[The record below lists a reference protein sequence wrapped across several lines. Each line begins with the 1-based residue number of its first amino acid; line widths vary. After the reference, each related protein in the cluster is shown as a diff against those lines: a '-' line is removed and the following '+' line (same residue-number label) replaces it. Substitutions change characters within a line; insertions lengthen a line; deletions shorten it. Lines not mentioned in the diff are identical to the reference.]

1 MQKKQ
6 RLFFLIILISFLGIT
21 SCSQRYQKYLQDE
34 NEFFG
39 DDQTEFSNQP
49 PDYLIRPFDILYVR
63 ISTNNAEINNLF
75 NKDDMRNQNQSG
87 QNFDYSFLS
96 NYNVNDSGFIYIP
109 IVGKINVVD
118 KNIFEIQRRLQ
129 NSVDLILNDAIVA
142 VKLVSF
148 RVTFLGEVA
157 QQGTH
162 TFYRDRLN
170 ILEAIANIG
179 GITDYGNKQNVMLVR
194 TINGNSKVFRL
205 NLADRKILESQFYYL
220 VPNDI
225 LVVEPIKF
233 KTNQTAISNLSF
245 YLSAITST
253 LTALFLVSNILK

>member
-1 MQKKQ
+1 MIQNLNVHELSCGGQFLRK
-6 RLFFLIILISFLGIT
+6 FFIFRAGRNVRAGVIVNADHRRCKFLQG
-21 SCSQRYQKYLQDE
+21 RV
-34 NEFFG
+34 
-39 DDQTEFSNQP
+39 DDFPHN
-49 PDYLIRPFDILYVR
+49 RH
-63 ISTNNAEINNLF
+63 
-75 NKDDMRNQNQSG
+75 G
-87 QNFDYSFLS
+87 
-96 NYNVNDSGFIYIP
+96 
-109 IVGKINVVD
+109 VVD
-118 KNIFEIQRRLQ
+118 GACGGIADI
-129 NSVDLILNDAIVA
+129 NDAIVA